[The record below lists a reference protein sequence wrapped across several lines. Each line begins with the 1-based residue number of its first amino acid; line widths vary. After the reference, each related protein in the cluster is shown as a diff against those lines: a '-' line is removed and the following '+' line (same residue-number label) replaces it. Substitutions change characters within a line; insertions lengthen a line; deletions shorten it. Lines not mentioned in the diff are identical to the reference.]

1 MWTILIFKSDFFFSL
16 FRVIFNIQS
25 ILAVYPQ
32 VQKVKPFQHGG
43 SHKIITINGRF
54 VVLRFFFFFFNF
66 VFFDG
71 GRRPKIGVDGTK
83 FNVESAV
90 FFTIQIPPLWCY
102 VNFCTDYFLSCLKS
116 WPVRWSYCKFWNF

>member
-1 MWTILIFKSDFFFSL
+1 MFLTIFRADYVNDTDFYVRFLFSL

-54 VVLRFFFFFFNF
+54 VVLRFFFFFNF

-90 FFTIQIPPLWCY
+90 FLQFKSLPCDVTLIFAQII
-102 VNFCTDYFLSCLKS
+102 F
-116 WPVRWSYCKFWNF
+116 